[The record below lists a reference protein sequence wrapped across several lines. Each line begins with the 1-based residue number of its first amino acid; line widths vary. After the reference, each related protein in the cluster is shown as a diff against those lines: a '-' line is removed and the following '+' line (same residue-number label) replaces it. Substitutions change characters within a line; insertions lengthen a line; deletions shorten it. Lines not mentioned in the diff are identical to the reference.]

1 MCGGVGSI
9 IAKGGSNVNPCVK
22 PKLKRPLLGCRGGA
36 GVGSGATGACGEAV
50 CSLTFV
56 WNSFL
61 AGLATGG
68 ESAL

>member
-22 PKLKRPLLGCRGGA
+22 PKAETSTSRVSRGA